1 MRGGGEEE
9 EEEAV
14 VVVVVVVVSHFL
26 KLEFYSVFLKY
37 QLSAQLF

>member
-9 EEEAV
+9 EEEA
-14 VVVVVVVVSHFL
+14 VVVVVVVSHFL